1 MLRTVRS
8 FKLKFTEQ
16 KVQLLLIRRFTCY
29 ASVRS
34 SRSEKPTRLQKKD
47 TRRIDLK
54 DNPFYHP
61 IKLSGEHWAKTI
73 VYGSVL
79 VPARITLFALLT
91 LGAWI
96 PYNGVLKAFNP
107 QYSSKDQKF
116 HAWFNRNM
124 FRIFGVRTKINGKN

>member
-1 MLRTVRS
+1 MLRTVRR

-16 KVQLLLIRRFTCY
+16 KAQLLLIRRFTCCV
-29 ASVRS
+29 SVRS
-34 SRSEKPTRLQKKD
+34 SRSENPTRLQK
-47 TRRIDLK
+47 RIDLK

-61 IKLSGEHWAKTI
+61 IKLSGKHWAKTI

-79 VPARITLFALLT
+79 VPTRIALFALLS

-96 PYNGVLKAFNP
+96 PYNAVLKAFNP

>member
-8 FKLKFTEQ
+8 FKLRFTEQ
-16 KVQLLLIRRFTCY
+16 KAQLLLIRRFTCV
-29 ASVRS
+29 SVRWNRTENTP
-34 SRSEKPTRLQKKD
+34 RSQK
-47 TRRIDLK
+47 RIDLK

-61 IKLSGEHWAKTI
+61 IKLSGKHWAKII
-73 VYGSVL
+73 VCGSVL
-79 VPARITLFALLT
+79 VPTRIALFALLS

>member
-8 FKLKFTEQ
+8 FKFTEH
-16 KVQLLLIRRFTCY
+16 KVQLLLIQRFTCCV
-29 ASVRS
+29 SVRS
-34 SRSEKPTRLQKKD
+34 SRSENPARLQKKA

-61 IKLSGEHWAKTI
+61 IKLNGEHWAKTI

-79 VPARITLFALLT
+79 VPTRIALFALLS

-116 HAWFNRNM
+116 HSWFNRTM
-124 FRIFGVRTKINGKN
+124 FRIFGVSSKIHGKS